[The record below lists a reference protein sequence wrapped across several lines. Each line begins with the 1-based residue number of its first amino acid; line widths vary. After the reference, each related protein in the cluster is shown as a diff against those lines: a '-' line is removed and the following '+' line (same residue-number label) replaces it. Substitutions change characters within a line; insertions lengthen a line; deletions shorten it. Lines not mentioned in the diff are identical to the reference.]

1 MIVAIICMSVVLPA
15 PLGPSNPITPDFTS
29 RERSRTPK
37 FPARNL
43 FETLSILSTP
53 KYGQIGLA
61 YQDRSRHTRAMKA
74 WLTILFLIS
83 FLFAPA
89 FAAPSSKGRRITELK
104 VIPTRVLERSV
115 SRKFF
120 KSLLISPVE
129 GWIMVRAQVSG
140 AKLTGMRVTK
150 SDLNG
155 AYDPIALKLASEVRL
170 SGNFATDRAHI
181 PPPVLFHL
189 LIYQIADGTM
199 ALSFAHFDEPGG
211 DQMAYYGCAKL
222 MVRKSDGSW
231 TEIEGP
237 EGLQGKGW
245 AVQQGP
251 KNTVDALK
259 TEMISKS
266 PEATNMNA
274 GPGR

>member
-1 MIVAIICMSVVLPA
+1 
-15 PLGPSNPITPDFTS
+15 
-29 RERSRTPK
+29 
-37 FPARNL
+37 
-43 FETLSILSTP
+43 
-53 KYGQIGLA
+53 
-61 YQDRSRHTRAMKA
+61 MKA
-74 WLTILFLIS
+74 WLSILLLIS
-83 FLFAPA
+83 FLLPA
-89 FAAPSSKGRRITELK
+89 AIATPSSKGRTITELK

-120 KSLLISPVE
+120 QSLLKSPVE
-129 GWIMVRAQVSG
+129 GWITIRAQVSG
-140 AKLTGMRVTK
+140 GKLSGIRVTK

-155 AYDPIALKLASEVRL
+155 AYDAVALKLASEVRL
-170 SGNFATDRAHI
+170 SGNFATDRANI

-222 MVRKSDGSW
+222 MVRKSDGKW

-245 AVQQGP
+245 AVKQGP
-251 KNTVDALK
+251 KNSADALK
-259 TEMISKS
+259 LETLSKGAES
-266 PEATNMNA
+266 TNMGA
-274 GPGR
+274 GSGQ

>member
-1 MIVAIICMSVVLPA
+1 
-15 PLGPSNPITPDFTS
+15 
-29 RERSRTPK
+29 
-37 FPARNL
+37 
-43 FETLSILSTP
+43 
-53 KYGQIGLA
+53 
-61 YQDRSRHTRAMKA
+61 MKA
-74 WLTILFLIS
+74 WLTILLLIS
-83 FLFAPA
+83 FLLAPA
-89 FAAPSSKGRRITELK
+89 IATPNSKRRRITELK

-129 GWIMVRAQVSG
+129 GWITVRAQVSG
-140 AKLTGMRVTK
+140 TKLAGMRVTK

-170 SGNFATDRAHI
+170 SGNFATDRANI

-211 DQMAYYGCAKL
+211 DQMAYYGCARL

-231 TEIEGP
+231 AEIEGP

-245 AVQQGP
+245 AVKQNP
-251 KNTVDALK
+251 KTSGDALK
-259 TEMISKS
+259 LETLSKGAES
-266 PEATNMNA
+266 TNMNA
-274 GPGR
+274 GSGPGQ